1 MRKKEFLFV
10 TYYVENLCEEF
21 PYAFNLAKIVNEG
34 VTILFIYKKKIT
46 KNFENLMT
54 AITFAGTNALKAV
67 RQVVEKVYVEDE
79 KTVFLM
85 KKINRKGIS
94 VDIYAE
100 KADLWLAIK
109 IFLGQRTAIYIV
121 LLSLNMSNSEHL
133 KVRELSRIVK
143 ITSRTLIKM
152 VRQA

>member
-10 TYYVENLCEEF
+10 TYYEENLGEEF

-85 KKINRKGIS
+85 KKINRTI
-94 VDIYAE
+94 
-100 KADLWLAIK
+100 
-109 IFLGQRTAIYIV
+109 
-121 LLSLNMSNSEHL
+121 
-133 KVRELSRIVK
+133 
-143 ITSRTLIKM
+143 
-152 VRQA
+152 